1 MKKARLITS
10 SLMILLSGWVI
21 ASQLEARNESVEVG
35 SAAPAFTLTDTHGK
49 QHSLSDFG
57 GKYVVLEWLNF
68 ECPFVKKHYNSGNM
82 QSLQKKYTGK
92 GVVWLSIVSSKP
104 GNQGYFPAE
113 EMNKLGAEK
122 KAAPTAVLMDPEGTV
137 GRAYGARTTPQMVV
151 IDPKGNVIYSGA
163 IDDIRST
170 EVEDV
175 AKAKNYVSAALDEA
189 MSGKDV
195 TVKTSQ
201 PYGCSV
207 KY

>member
-122 KAAPTAVLMDPEGTV
+122 KAAPTAVLMDREGTV